1 MENVFHVQNHFKS
14 IPPAK
19 MRSAVHQGMVG
30 LYKLN
35 SVYSYLESAW

>member
-1 MENVFHVQNHFKS
+1 VT
-14 IPPAK
+14 
-19 MRSAVHQGMVG
+19 AVHQGMVG